1 MGWGIQ
7 SMRMCR
13 RWGRGG
19 GGGCKETPS
28 RARSAFDYILWLSVF
43 AQSVTDC
50 MLYCSGRH
58 DLQKGLC
65 KQGRPPPSTD
75 TLTQTER

>member
-19 GGGCKETPS
+19 GGGCTETPL
-28 RARSAFDYILWLSVF
+28 RARSVFDYILWLSVF
-43 AQSVTDC
+43 AQFVADATTACYTVADATTYRRACVSKV
-50 MLYCSGRH
+50 G
-58 DLQKGLC
+58 
-65 KQGRPPPSTD
+65 PPP
-75 TLTQTER
+75 TL